1 MTKTRSETT
10 PKSRTEKFGA
20 ALVASA
26 AFFGVV
32 GVGGG
37 TSGNERGVLA
47 VAAESTKSA
56 EDAAWEKA
64 ATKEKTPWRS
74 ESGGA
79 AFLPPRPERAP
90 EPVRN
95 EEASGASSFGWLRS
109 VAEVLFWTL
118 VGAAVLA
125 LVGAL
130 FWALRQTARGGVGKE
145 KEKKARAERERRLEA
160 LAPEARERV
169 DDLGTAA
176 ENALAAGDLRLAL
189 VYFFSWL
196 IVESDKRGLL
206 RARRGKTN
214 REYWRELA
222 VNPGV
227 RTIYKATMDEFE
239 RVYFGGRTIS
249 RAEFDDVWRLR
260 EPFVAAMERL
270 DAERAAA
277 ERASR
282 EAARRA
288 NEARISANW
297 ANSANG
303 VNGANGK
310 NNGIDGN
317 GVNGATGAN
326 NANGGISRIW
336 ALPLAAAFAFGAV
349 ASSGC
354 APKTEYW
361 DEYWSD
367 RYAGDGESIN
377 GVSIF
382 ANYCAEKTRGVEKKE
397 QNYVWP
403 HPEDSV
409 DGERYETIVW
419 LATEDSEFVVPSDA
433 GIEPVVDEGETGETE
448 KTESGESAEESGA
461 TGGSAFDSGAEFN
474 SASDSDGDFDFETL
488 FKFEIEPATG
498 AEEGENAAAT
508 DAEEEGS
515 AAATD
520 AGNDSPKYWPQWDLT
535 FREARPEI
543 ERWLREKPNRTFVF
557 VPGGWSADVDY
568 WRAVQDQAPPEHVA
582 WAAERLRDAEARREE
597 KKVGKAEPNLL
608 GGADWIE
615 PARRRREEE
624 RSGEAFW
631 ATWDVLDEGKRRT
644 RFSGVDAWTAGLPA
658 TTDVWASR
666 STTPD
671 VESGTEVLLSVDG
684 DPFVCRRR
692 VGESDFF
699 ALESAAFL
707 LNFALTKPENRVLA
721 GRLVDEFNPKGKTLL
736 WVGKRLEF
744 ATEDEKE
751 PVSPF
756 SLARLTPFSL
766 AVLHLAALTAFF
778 VAWRFPILGRP
789 KRNARETTN
798 DYSKHVEGVAFLLE
812 KADARDWARKE
823 LETFRAA
830 REAGAAF
837 REPSVDG
844 GEIDG
849 GEKSEDAEESRPPE
863 ENWRRK
869 NVERSG
875 RGASRKF
882 FRR

>member
-10 PKSRTEKFGA
+10 PKSRTERFGT
-20 ALVASA
+20 ALVAAA
-26 AFFGVV
+26 AFCCVV
-32 GVGGG
+32 DGGTAAGAGGG
-37 TSGNERGVLA
+37 RGA
-47 VAAESTKSA
+47 VAVERSA
-56 EDAAWEKA
+56 EETAWEKA

-90 EPVRN
+90 APIRSERSAPRSL
-95 EEASGASSFGWLRS
+95 EGLRT
-109 VAEVLFWTL
+109 VAEILFWTL

-125 LVGAL
+125 LVGAI
-130 FWALRQTARGGVGKE
+130 FWALRQTALGGVGKE
-145 KEKKARAERERRLEA
+145 KEKKARQDRERRLEA
-160 LAPEARERV
+160 IAPEARERV

-214 REYWRELA
+214 REYWLELA

-227 RTIYKATMDEFE
+227 RTIYKATMDAFE

-249 RAEFDDVWRLR
+249 REEFDDVWRLR

-270 DAERAAA
+270 DAEQAAA

-282 EAARRA
+282 EAAKRA

-297 ANSANG
+297 AS
-303 VNGANGK
+303 
-310 NNGIDGN
+310 
-317 GVNGATGAN
+317 GAN
-326 NANGGISRIW
+326 NANGGFTRIW
-336 ALPLAAAFAFGAV
+336 ALPLATAVALGAV

-354 APKTEYW
+354 APKTDYW
-361 DEYWSD
+361 DEIWSD
-367 RYAGDGESIN
+367 WYAGDCESIN
-377 GVSIF
+377 GVSVF
-382 ANYCAEKTRGVEKKE
+382 ANYCAEKTRGVEKRLFA
-397 QNYVWP
+397 
-403 HPEDSV
+403 SV

-419 LATEDSEFVVPSDA
+419 FSSSENWRVESSVAGSEPGGDVETGDAEAGGATDGSASEPDAELNSDSE
-433 GIEPVVDEGETGETE
+433 
-448 KTESGESAEESGA
+448 
-461 TGGSAFDSGAEFN
+461 
-474 SASDSDGDFDFETL
+474 SDGDFDFETL
-488 FKFEIEPATG
+488 FKFEIEPATDAEGGENAASG
-498 AEEGENAAAT
+498 AEEGA
-508 DAEEEGS
+508 S
-515 AAATD
+515 AAAND
-520 AGNDSPKYWPQWDLT
+520 AGDGSPKYWPLCDLA

-568 WRAVQDQAPPEHVA
+568 WRAVQELAPPEHAA

-597 KKVGKAEPNLL
+597 KKVWKEQPDAF

-631 ATWDVLDEGKRRT
+631 ATWDVLDEEKRRE
-644 RFSGVDAWTAGLPA
+644 RFSGVDAWTARLP
-658 TTDVWASR
+658 TTPEVWTSL
-666 STTPD
+666 TLTPD

-721 GRLVDEFNPKGKTLL
+721 GRLVDEFEPNGKTLFY
-736 WVGKRLEF
+736 VGDRLFF
-744 ATEDEKE
+744 APEAEKE

-789 KRNARETTN
+789 KRNAREATN
-798 DYSKHVEGVAFLLE
+798 DYSKHVDGVAFLLE
-812 KADARDWARKE
+812 KADARSWAWKE

-837 REPSVDG
+837 REPEIDAPNDG
-844 GEIDG
+844 GDRSEA
-849 GEKSEDAEESRPPE
+849 EKGADERTSATEGRG
-863 ENWRRK
+863 K
-869 NVERSG
+869 NAERSG

>member
-1 MTKTRSETT
+1 MRKSKTV
-10 PKSRTEKFGA
+10 KFWT

-26 AFFGVV
+26 AFCCVV
-32 GVGGG
+32 DGG
-37 TSGNERGVLA
+37 TAAGNGRGALA
-47 VAAESTKSA
+47 VAAESAKSA

-74 ESGGA
+74 ASGGA
-79 AFLPPRPERAP
+79 AFLPPRPEQAP
-90 EPVRN
+90 APIRSERSAPRSL
-95 EEASGASSFGWLRS
+95 EGLRT
-109 VAEVLFWTL
+109 VAEILFWTL

-125 LVGAL
+125 FVAATI
-130 FWALRQTARGGVGKE
+130 WALRQGALGGVGKD
-145 KEKKARAERERRLEA
+145 KEKKARQDRERRREA
-160 LAPEARERV
+160 IAPEARERV

-214 REYWRELA
+214 REYWLELA

-227 RTIYKATMDEFE
+227 RTIYKATMDAFE

-249 RAEFDDVWRLR
+249 REEFDDVWRLR

-270 DAERAAA
+270 DAEQAAA

-282 EAARRA
+282 EAAKRA
-288 NEARISANW
+288 NEARNAANW
-297 ANSANG
+297 AGAANA
-303 VNGANGK
+303 VNGGS
-310 NNGIDGN
+310 
-317 GVNGATGAN
+317 
-326 NANGGISRIW
+326 GGSRAISRIW
-336 ALPLAAAFAFGAV
+336 ALPLATAVALGAV
-349 ASSGC
+349 ASSRC
-354 APKTEYW
+354 APKTDNW

-367 RYAGDGESIN
+367 ENAGDAESIN
-377 GVSIF
+377 GVSVF
-382 ANYCAEKTRGVEKKE
+382 ANYCAEKTRGVEKR
-397 QNYVWP
+397 VFA
-403 HPEDSV
+403 SL

-419 LATEDSEFVVPSDA
+419 FSSSENWRVESSVAGSEPGGDVETGDAEAGGATDGSASEPDAELNSDSE
-433 GIEPVVDEGETGETE
+433 
-448 KTESGESAEESGA
+448 
-461 TGGSAFDSGAEFN
+461 
-474 SASDSDGDFDFETL
+474 SDGDFDFETL
-488 FKFEIEPATG
+488 FKFEIEPATDAEGGENAASG
-498 AEEGENAAAT
+498 AEEGASG
-508 DAEEEGS
+508 AE
-515 AAATD
+515 
-520 AGNDSPKYWPQWDLT
+520 NDSPKYWPLCDLA

-568 WRAVQDQAPPEHVA
+568 WRAVQDLAPPEHAA
-582 WAAERLRDAEARREE
+582 WAAEGLSDAAARREE
-597 KKVGKAEPNLL
+597 KKVGKEEPDVL

-644 RFSGVDAWTAGLPA
+644 RFSGVDAWTARLP
-658 TTDVWASR
+658 TTPEVWTSL
-666 STTPD
+666 TLTPD

-721 GRLVDEFNPKGKTLL
+721 GRLVDEFEPNGKTLFYF
-736 WVGKRLEF
+736 GRRLIF
-744 ATEDEKE
+744 APEPEKE

-766 AVLHLAALTAFF
+766 AALHLAALAALF
-778 VAWRFPILGRP
+778 VAWRFPFLGRP
-789 KRNARETTN
+789 KRNAREATN
-798 DYSKHVEGVAFLLE
+798 DYSKHVDGVAFLLE
-812 KADARDWARKE
+812 KADARS
-823 LETFRAA
+823 
-830 REAGAAF
+830 GAW
-837 REPSVDG
+837 
-844 GEIDG
+844 
-849 GEKSEDAEESRPPE
+849 K
-863 ENWRRK
+863 
-869 NVERSG
+869 
-875 RGASRKF
+875 
-882 FRR
+882 

>member
-1 MTKTRSETT
+1 
-10 PKSRTEKFGA
+10 
-20 ALVASA
+20 
-26 AFFGVV
+26 
-32 GVGGG
+32 
-37 TSGNERGVLA
+37 
-47 VAAESTKSA
+47 
-56 EDAAWEKA
+56 
-64 ATKEKTPWRS
+64 RS
-74 ESGGA
+74 ESGSA

-95 EEASGASSFGWLRS
+95 EETSASSSFGWLRS
-109 VAEVLFWTL
+109 VAEALFWTL

-130 FWALRQTARGGVGKE
+130 FWALRQTALGGVGKE
-145 KEKKARAERERRLEA
+145 KEKKARQDRERRLEA

-214 REYWRELA
+214 REYWLELA

-227 RTIYKATMDEFE
+227 RTIYKATMDAFE

-249 RAEFDDVWRLR
+249 REEFDDVWRLR

-270 DAERAAA
+270 DAEQAAA

-282 EAARRA
+282 EAAKRA

-297 ANSANG
+297 ANGANNVNG
-303 VNGANGK
+303 VNGGS
-310 NNGIDGN
+310 G
-317 GVNGATGAN
+317 GV
-326 NANGGISRIW
+326 SRIW
-336 ALPLAAAFAFGAV
+336 ALPLATAIALGAV

-354 APKTEYW
+354 APKTDYW
-361 DEYWSD
+361 DEGLSD
-367 RYAGDGESIN
+367 EYAGDAESIN
-377 GVSIF
+377 GVSVF
-382 ANYCAEKTRGVEKKE
+382 ANYCAEKTRGVEKKK
-397 QNYVWP
+397 QRYIGLRD
-403 HPEDSV
+403 EDRV

-419 LATEDSEFVVPSDA
+419 LAEDSEFVVPSDA
-433 GIEPVVDEGETGETE
+433 GGESVVEEGETGETE
-448 KTESGESAEESGA
+448 KTEDGESAEESGA
-461 TGGSAFDSGAEFN
+461 TGGSASE
-474 SASDSDGDFDFETL
+474 SDGDFDFETL

-498 AEEGENAAAT
+498 AEEG
-508 DAEEEGS
+508 GS

-520 AGNDSPKYWPQWDLT
+520 GGNDSPKHWPQWDLT

-568 WRAVQDQAPPEHVA
+568 WRAVQDLAPPEHVA

-597 KKVGKAEPNLL
+597 KKVWKEQPDAF

-631 ATWDVLDEGKRRT
+631 ATWDVLDEGKRRE

-666 STTPD
+666 SMTPD
-671 VESGTEVLLSVDG
+671 VANGTEVLLSVDG

-699 ALESAAFL
+699 ALESSAFL

-721 GRLVDEFNPKGKTLL
+721 GRLVDEFDPNGRTLI
-736 WVGKRLEF
+736 WFGKRLEF
-744 ATEDEKE
+744 ATEAEKE

-766 AVLHLAALTAFF
+766 AALHLAALAAFF

-789 KRNARETTN
+789 KRNAKEATN
-798 DYSKHVEGVAFLLE
+798 DYSKHVDGVAFLLE
-812 KADARDWARKE
+812 KAGARDWARKE

-844 GEIDG
+844 EIDG
-849 GEKSEDAEESRPPE
+849 GDRSEAEKGAD
-863 ENWRRK
+863 
-869 NVERSG
+869 ER
-875 RGASRKF
+875 
-882 FRR
+882 

>member
-1 MTKTRSETT
+1 MRESGTKR
-10 PKSRTEKFGA
+10 RGA
-20 ALVASA
+20 ALVATA
-26 AFFGVV
+26 AVFGFI
-32 GVGGG
+32 GGG
-37 TSGNERGVLA
+37 TPGNERVALA
-47 VAAESTKSA
+47 VERAAVDET
-56 EDAAWEKA
+56 AWNEA

-79 AFLPPRPERAP
+79 AFLPPPPEREPA
-90 EPVRN
+90 PVRR
-95 EEASGASSFGWLRS
+95 ERSEPPSLEGLRT
-109 VAEVLFWTL
+109 VAEILFWAL
-118 VGAAVLA
+118 IGAAVLA
-125 LVGAL
+125 LVGAMV
-130 FWALRQTARGGVGKE
+130 WALRQTARNGVRKE
-145 KEKKARAERERRLEA
+145 KEKKAREERERRLEA
-160 LAPEARERV
+160 IAPEARERV

-196 IVESDKRGLL
+196 IVEADKRGLL

-214 REYWRELA
+214 REYWLELA
-222 VNPGV
+222 VHPGV

-239 RVYFGGRTIS
+239 RVYFGGQTIS
-249 RAEFDDVWRLR
+249 QAEFDDVWRLR
-260 EPFVAAMERL
+260 EPFVAALKRL
-270 DAERAAA
+270 DA

-288 NEARISANW
+288 NEARNSANW
-297 ANSANG
+297 AGSANA
-303 VNGANGK
+303 VNGK
-310 NNGIDGN
+310 NGKNGGN
-317 GVNGATGAN
+317 GA
-326 NANGGISRIW
+326 ISRIW
-336 ALPLAAAFAFGAV
+336 ALPLATAVALGAV

-361 DEYWSD
+361 DETWSD
-367 RYAGDGESIN
+367 RYAGDAESVN

-382 ANYCAEKTRGVEKKE
+382 ANYCAEKTRGVEKRLFA
-397 QNYVWP
+397 
-403 HPEDSV
+403 SV

-419 LATEDSEFVVPSDA
+419 FSSSENGRVESSVA
-433 GIEPVVDEGETGETE
+433 GS
-448 KTESGESAEESGA
+448 ESGGEVETESAEAGGA
-461 TGGSAFDSGAEFN
+461 TGGSDSE
-474 SASDSDGDFDFETL
+474 SDGDFDFETL
-488 FKFEIEPATG
+488 FKFEDEPATE
-498 AEEGENAAAT
+498 AEEGAS
-508 DAEEEGS
+508 AE
-515 AAATD
+515 ATD
-520 AGNDSPKYWPQWDLT
+520 AGNGSPKYWPMCDLA

-557 VPGGWSADVDY
+557 VPGGWRADVDY
-568 WRAVQDQAPPEHVA
+568 WRAVQDQAPPEHA
-582 WAAERLRDAEARREE
+582 DWAAERLRDAEARREE
-597 KKVGKAEPNLL
+597 KKVWKAEPDVF

-624 RSGEAFW
+624 RANEAFW

-658 TTDVWASR
+658 TTEVWASQ
-666 STTPD
+666 TLTPD

-721 GRLVDEFNPKGKTLL
+721 GRLADEFDPNGKTLF
-736 WVGKRLEF
+736 WVGERLIFSPE
-744 ATEDEKE
+744 AEKE

-766 AVLHLAALTAFF
+766 AVLHLAALAALF

-789 KRNARETTN
+789 KRNAREATN
-798 DYSKHVEGVAFLLE
+798 DYSKHVDGVAFLLE
-812 KADARDWARKE
+812 KADARSWAWKE

-837 REPSVDG
+837 REPESDAPLDG
-844 GEIDG
+844 GET
-849 GEKSEDAEESRPPE
+849 GETAGNRSPEDD
-863 ENWRRK
+863 WRGK
-869 NVERSG
+869 NAVRSG

>member
-1 MTKTRSETT
+1 MR
-10 PKSRTEKFGA
+10 KSRTRRRTNGLWA
-20 ALVASA
+20 ASVASA
-26 AFFGVV
+26 FFLF
-32 GVGGG
+32 GGAG
-37 TSGNERGVLA
+37 ELPATPSGNAEGSVEVVETGETVKDVGAVGTEEEERW
-47 VAAESTKSA
+47 
-56 EDAAWEKA
+56 DAAKRKRKA
-64 ATKEKTPWRS
+64 PWLS
-74 ESGGA
+74 PTDDSA
-79 AFLPPRPERAP
+79 AFLPPRPIRASAKSLERSD
-90 EPVRN
+90 EPV
-95 EEASGASSFGWLRS
+95 SSTGVRA
-109 VAEVLFWTL
+109 VAEAIFWTL
-118 VGAAVLA
+118 AVALVAA

-130 FWALRQTARGGVGKE
+130 VWAAFETLRNGGAKE
-145 KEKKARAERERRLEA
+145 KRKTEKADRERRLEA

-176 ENALAAGDLRLAL
+176 ESALAAGDLRLAL

-206 RARRGKTN
+206 LARRGKTN
-214 REYWRELA
+214 REYWLELA

-227 RTIYKATMDEFE
+227 RTIYKATMDAFE
-239 RVYFGGRTIS
+239 RVYFGAQTIS
-249 RAEFDDVWRLR
+249 QAEFDDVWRLR

-270 DAERAAA
+270 DAEQAAA

-288 NEARISANW
+288 NEARNAANW
-297 ANSANG
+297 TS
-303 VNGANGK
+303 GANG
-310 NNGIDGN
+310 GDG
-317 GVNGATGAN
+317 AF
-326 NANGGISRIW
+326 SRIW
-336 ALPLAAAFAFGAV
+336 ALPLATAVALGTV

-354 APKTEYW
+354 APKTDYW
-361 DEYWSD
+361 DEGRSD
-367 RYAGDGESIN
+367 EYAGDAESIN

-382 ANYCAEKTRGVEKKE
+382 ANYCAQKTRRVEKKGGMFA
-397 QNYVWP
+397 
-403 HPEDSV
+403 SV

-419 LATEDSEFVVPSDA
+419 FAKESVFVVPSDA
-433 GIEPVVDEGETGETE
+433 GGEPVVEEGETGKTG
-448 KTESGESAEESGA
+448 KTEGGESAEESGA
-461 TGGSAFDSGAEFN
+461 TVGFASESDGEFHSD
-474 SASDSDGDFDFETL
+474 SASESDGDFDFETL
-488 FKFEIEPATG
+488 FKFEIEL
-498 AEEGENAAAT
+498 AT
-508 DAEEEGS
+508 DAEEGESAEASGAEEGAS
-515 AAATD
+515 AEATD
-520 AGNDSPKYWPQWDLT
+520 GGNGSPKYWPQWDLT
-535 FREARPEI
+535 FRVARPEI

-568 WRAVQDQAPPEHVA
+568 WRAVQDLAPPEHVA

-597 KKVGKAEPNLL
+597 KKVWKAEPDLF

-615 PARRRREEE
+615 PARRRSEEE

-666 STTPD
+666 SMTPD

-721 GRLVDEFNPKGKTLL
+721 GRLVDEFDPNGKTLI
-736 WVGKRLEF
+736 WFGKRLEF
-744 ATEDEKE
+744 ATEDETE

-766 AVLHLAALTAFF
+766 AVLHLAALAALF

-789 KRNARETTN
+789 KRNAREATN
-798 DYSKHVEGVAFLLE
+798 DYSKHVDGVAFLLE
-812 KADARDWARKE
+812 KAGARSWAWKE

-837 REPSVDG
+837 REPSVDDETVD
-844 GEIDG
+844 GERSET
-849 GEKSEDAEESRPPE
+849 EKGADERTSATEGRG
-863 ENWRRK
+863 K

>member
-1 MTKTRSETT
+1 MR
-10 PKSRTEKFGA
+10 KSRTKRQAERVGA
-20 ALVASA
+20 AFVASA
-26 AFFGVV
+26 AFCAVV
-32 GVGGG
+32 GGALGETSAGAGGG
-37 TSGNERGVLA
+37 RDA
-47 VAAESTKSA
+47 VAVETSADETSWNKATK
-56 EDAAWEKA
+56 
-64 ATKEKTPWRS
+64 KEKTPWRS

-79 AFLPPRPERAP
+79 AFLPPRPEQAP
-90 EPVRN
+90 VSLAPKSEPRSL
-95 EEASGASSFGWLRS
+95 EGLRT
-109 VAEVLFWTL
+109 VAEILFWAL

-125 LVGAL
+125 FVGATI
-130 FWALRQTARGGVGKE
+130 WALRQGALGGVGKD
-145 KEKKARAERERRLEA
+145 KEKKARQDRERRLEA
-160 LAPEARERV
+160 IAPEARERV

-214 REYWRELA
+214 REYWLELA

-227 RTIYKATMDEFE
+227 RTIYKAAMDAFE

-249 RAEFDDVWRLR
+249 REEFDDVWRLR

-270 DAERAAA
+270 DAEQAAA

-288 NEARISANW
+288 TDARISANW
-297 ANSANG
+297 AS
-303 VNGANGK
+303 
-310 NNGIDGN
+310 
-317 GVNGATGAN
+317 GAN
-326 NANGGISRIW
+326 NANGGSGGNGAISRIW
-336 ALPLAAAFAFGAV
+336 ALPLATAVALGAV

-361 DEYWSD
+361 DETWSD
-367 RYAGDGESIN
+367 WYAGYAESIN

-382 ANYCAEKTRGVEKKE
+382 ANYCAEKTRGVERK
-397 QNYVWP
+397 VGF
-403 HPEDSV
+403 DLV

-419 LATEDSEFVVPSDA
+419 LTWDDNFVVSSDA
-433 GIEPVVDEGETGETE
+433 GDEPVVDEGETEG
-448 KTESGESAEESGA
+448 GESAEAGGA
-461 TGGSAFDSGAEFN
+461 PDSGV
-474 SASDSDGDFDFETL
+474 DFETL
-488 FKFEIEPATG
+488 FKLESEP
-498 AEEGENAAAT
+498 AT
-508 DAEEEGS
+508 DAEEEES
-515 AAATD
+515 AEATA
-520 AGNDSPKYWPQWDLT
+520 AGNDSPKYWPQWDLA
-535 FREARPEI
+535 FRAARPEI

-568 WRAVQDQAPPEHVA
+568 WRAVQDLAPPEHVA

-597 KKVGKAEPNLL
+597 KNVWKEEPGVL

-631 ATWDVLDEGKRRT
+631 ATWDVLDEGKRRE
-644 RFSGVDAWTAGLPA
+644 RFSGVDAWTAGLP
-658 TTDVWASR
+658 TTTEVWTSL
-666 STTPD
+666 TLTPD

-721 GRLVDEFNPKGKTLL
+721 GRLVDEFEPNGKTLFY
-736 WVGKRLEF
+736 VGNRLFF
-744 ATEDEKE
+744 APEAEKE

-789 KRNARETTN
+789 KRNAREATN
-798 DYSKHVEGVAFLLE
+798 DYSKHVDGVAFLLE

-830 REAGAAF
+830 REAGSAF
-837 REPSVDG
+837 REPSVD
-844 GEIDG
+844 
-849 GEKSEDAEESRPPE
+849 DAEETDGDRE
-863 ENWRRK
+863 ENAPTAKK
-869 NVERSG
+869 NVSSG

>member
-1 MTKTRSETT
+1 MRESGTKR
-10 PKSRTEKFGA
+10 RGA
-20 ALVASA
+20 AIIVATA
-26 AFFGVV
+26 AFFCVV
-32 GVGGG
+32 GVDGG
-37 TSGNERGVLA
+37 TPGNARVALA
-47 VAAESTKSA
+47 VERAAVDE
-56 EDAAWEKA
+56 AAWNEA

-79 AFLPPRPERAP
+79 AFLPPRPEKGPVALP
-90 EPVRN
+90 PTSEPPSL
-95 EEASGASSFGWLRS
+95 EGLRT

-125 LVGAL
+125 LVGAMV
-130 FWALRQTARGGVGKE
+130 WALRQTARNGVGRE
-145 KEKKARAERERRLEA
+145 KEKKAREDRERRLDA
-160 LAPEARERV
+160 IAPEARERL

-206 RARRGKTN
+206 RAQRGKTN
-214 REYWRELA
+214 REYWRELV
-222 VNPGV
+222 VNPSV
-227 RTIYKATMDEFE
+227 QTIYKTTMDEFE
-239 RVYFGGRTIS
+239 RVYFGGQTIS

-270 DAERAAA
+270 DAERAAS
-277 ERASR
+277 ERTSR

-288 NEARISANW
+288 NEARNAANW
-297 ANSANG
+297 AGSANA
-303 VNGANGK
+303 VNGGS
-310 NNGIDGN
+310 
-317 GVNGATGAN
+317 
-326 NANGGISRIW
+326 GGSRAISRIW
-336 ALPLAAAFAFGAV
+336 ALPLATAVALGAV

-361 DEYWSD
+361 DEWLSD
-367 RYAGDGESIN
+367 EYAGDAESIN
-377 GVSIF
+377 GVAVF
-382 ANYCAEKTRGVEKKE
+382 ANYCAEKTRGVEKRLFA
-397 QNYVWP
+397 
-403 HPEDSV
+403 SL

-419 LATEDSEFVVPSDA
+419 FSSSENWRVESSVAGSESGGEVETGSAEAGGATDGSVSNPDGELNSDSE
-433 GIEPVVDEGETGETE
+433 
-448 KTESGESAEESGA
+448 
-461 TGGSAFDSGAEFN
+461 
-474 SASDSDGDFDFETL
+474 SDGDFDFETL
-488 FKFEIEPATG
+488 FKFEIEPAT
-498 AEEGENAAAT
+498 E
-508 DAEEEGS
+508 AEEEGS
-515 AAATD
+515 AEATAAEEGGS
-520 AGNDSPKYWPQWDLT
+520 AEASGAENDSPKYWPLCDLA
-535 FREARPEI
+535 FREARPKI

-568 WRAVQDQAPPEHVA
+568 WRAVQDQAPPEHA
-582 WAAERLRDAEARREE
+582 DWAAERLRDAEARREE
-597 KKVGKAEPNLL
+597 KKVWKVQPDVL
-608 GGADWIE
+608 GGVDWIE

-631 ATWDVLDEGKRRT
+631 ATWDVLDEGKSRT

-666 STTPD
+666 SMTPD

-721 GRLVDEFNPKGKTLL
+721 GRLVDEFDPNGKTLFY
-736 WVGKRLEF
+736 VGGRLDFSPE
-744 ATEDEKE
+744 AEKE

-766 AVLHLAALTAFF
+766 AVLHLAALAALF

-789 KRNARETTN
+789 KRNAREATN
-798 DYSKHVEGVAFLLE
+798 DYSKHVDGVAFLLE
-812 KADARDWARKE
+812 KADARSWAWKE

-837 REPSVDG
+837 REPEVDVPLDG
-844 GEIDG
+844 GETL
-849 GEKSEDAEESRPPE
+849 ETAENRSPEDD
-863 ENWRRK
+863 WRGK
-869 NVERSG
+869 NAERSG

>member
-10 PKSRTEKFGA
+10 PKSGTKILGA

-32 GVGGG
+32 GVVGEG
-37 TSGNERGVLA
+37 TSGNGRVA
-47 VAAESTKSA
+47 VAVERSA
-56 EDAAWEKA
+56 EEAAWKKA

-79 AFLPPRPERAP
+79 AFLPPRPEQAP
-90 EPVRN
+90 VSLAPKSEPRSL
-95 EEASGASSFGWLRS
+95 EGLRT

-125 LVGAL
+125 FVAATI
-130 FWALRQTARGGVGKE
+130 WALRQGALGGVGKD
-145 KEKKARAERERRLEA
+145 KAKKARQDRERRLEA
-160 LAPEARERV
+160 IAPEARERV

-214 REYWRELA
+214 REYWLELA

-227 RTIYKATMDEFE
+227 RTIYKATMDAFE

-249 RAEFDDVWRLR
+249 REEFDDVWRLR

-270 DAERAAA
+270 DAECAAA

-282 EAARRA
+282 EAAKRA

-297 ANSANG
+297 ANG
-303 VNGANGK
+303 
-310 NNGIDGN
+310 GN
-317 GVNGATGAN
+317 GGV
-326 NANGGISRIW
+326 SRIW
-336 ALPLAAAFAFGAV
+336 ALPLATAVALGAV

-361 DEYWSD
+361 DEIWSD
-367 RYAGDGESIN
+367 RYAGDAESIN

-382 ANYCAEKTRGVEKKE
+382 ANYCAEKTRGVERKGG
-397 QNYVWP
+397 Y
-403 HPEDSV
+403 DLV

-419 LATEDSEFVVPSDA
+419 LTWDDNFVVSSDA
-433 GIEPVVDEGETGETE
+433 GDEPVVDEGETEG
-448 KTESGESAEESGA
+448 GESAEAGGA
-461 TGGSAFDSGAEFN
+461 TGGSASE
-474 SASDSDGDFDFETL
+474 SDGDFDFETL
-488 FKFEIEPATG
+488 FKFEIEPATDAEGGENAASG
-498 AEEGENAAAT
+498 AEEGASAT
-508 DAEEEGS
+508 S
-515 AAATD
+515 AD

-535 FREARPEI
+535 FREARPDI

-568 WRAVQDQAPPEHVA
+568 WRAVQDLAPPEHVA

-597 KKVGKAEPNLL
+597 KKVWKAEPDLF

-631 ATWDVLDEGKRRT
+631 ATWDVLDEGKRRE

-666 STTPD
+666 SMTPD

-684 DPFVCRRR
+684 DTFVCRRR

-721 GRLVDEFNPKGKTLL
+721 GRLVDEFEPNGKTLFY
-736 WVGKRLEF
+736 VGDRLFF
-744 ATEDEKE
+744 APEAEKE

-766 AVLHLAALTAFF
+766 AVLHLAALAAFF

-789 KRNARETTN
+789 KRNAREATN
-798 DYSKHVEGVAFLLE
+798 DYSKHVDGVAFLLE
-812 KADARDWARKE
+812 KADARSWAWKE

-837 REPSVDG
+837 REPEVDAPN
-844 GEIDG
+844 DG
-849 GEKSEDAEESRPPE
+849 GEKRAAEENRPSE
-863 ENWRRK
+863 ENWRGK

>member
-10 PKSRTEKFGA
+10 PKSRAEKFGA

-32 GVGGG
+32 DGGVGGE
-37 TSGNERGVLA
+37 TSGNERGALA
-47 VAAESTKSA
+47 VAAEST

-74 ESGGA
+74 ESGDA

-95 EEASGASSFGWLRS
+95 EEASASSSFGWLRS
-109 VAEVLFWTL
+109 VAEALFWTL

-125 LVGAL
+125 LVGAI
-130 FWALRQTARGGVGKE
+130 FWALRQTARGGDGKE
-145 KEKKARAERERRLEA
+145 KEKKARQDRERRLEA

-214 REYWRELA
+214 REYWLELA

-227 RTIYKATMDEFE
+227 RTIYKATMDAFE

-249 RAEFDDVWRLR
+249 REEFDDVWRLR

-270 DAERAAA
+270 DAEQAAA

-282 EAARRA
+282 EAAKRA

-297 ANSANG
+297 AS
-303 VNGANGK
+303 
-310 NNGIDGN
+310 
-317 GVNGATGAN
+317 GAN
-326 NANGGISRIW
+326 NASGANGGNGGVLRIW
-336 ALPLAAAFAFGAV
+336 ALPLAAAVALGAV

-354 APKTEYW
+354 APKTDYW
-361 DEYWSD
+361 DEGLSD
-367 RYAGDGESIN
+367 EYAGDAESIN

-382 ANYCAEKTRGVEKKE
+382 ANYCAEKTRGVEKKK
-397 QNYVWP
+397 QRYIGLRD
-403 HPEDSV
+403 EDRV

-419 LATEDSEFVVPSDA
+419 LAKDSEFVVPSDA
-433 GIEPVVDEGETGETE
+433 GGEPVVDEGETGKTE
-448 KTESGESAEESGA
+448 KTGSGESAEESGA
-461 TGGSAFDSGAEFN
+461 TGGSDSE
-474 SASDSDGDFDFETL
+474 SDGDFDFETL
-488 FKFEIEPATG
+488 FKFEIEPATDAEEGGSAEASG
-498 AEEGENAAAT
+498 AEEGA
-508 DAEEEGS
+508 S

-568 WRAVQDQAPPEHVA
+568 WRAVQDLAPPEHAA

-597 KKVGKAEPNLL
+597 KKVWKAEPDRF
-608 GGADWIE
+608 GGVDWIE

-666 STTPD
+666 SMTPD

-721 GRLVDEFNPKGKTLL
+721 GRLVDEFDPNGKTLI
-736 WVGKRLEF
+736 WFGKRLEF

-766 AVLHLAALTAFF
+766 AALHLAALAALF

-789 KRNARETTN
+789 KRNAREATN
-798 DYSKHVEGVAFLLE
+798 DYSKHVDGVAFLLA
-812 KADARDWARKE
+812 KAGARDWARKE

-844 GEIDG
+844 EIDG
-849 GEKSEDAEESRPPE
+849 GEQSKEKGADERTSATEGGG
-863 ENWRRK
+863 K

>member
-10 PKSRTEKFGA
+10 SKSRTEKFGA
-20 ALVASA
+20 TLVASA

-32 GVGGG
+32 GGGAF
-37 TSGNERGVLA
+37 GNERVVFA
-47 VAAESTKSA
+47 VAAESA

-79 AFLPPRPERAP
+79 AFLPPRPERSPA
-90 EPVRN
+90 PVRN
-95 EEASGASSFGWLRS
+95 EEASESGSFGWLRT

-125 LVGAL
+125 LVGAI

-145 KEKKARAERERRLEA
+145 KEKKARQDRERRLEA

-189 VYFFSWL
+189 IFFFSWL

-214 REYWRELA
+214 REYWLELV

-227 RTIYKATMDEFE
+227 RTIYKATMDAFE

-249 RAEFDDVWRLR
+249 REEFDDVWRLR

-270 DAERAAA
+270 DAEQAAA

-282 EAARRA
+282 EAAKRA

-297 ANSANG
+297 AN
-303 VNGANGK
+303 
-310 NNGIDGN
+310 
-317 GVNGATGAN
+317 GAN
-326 NANGGISRIW
+326 NASGANGGVSRIW
-336 ALPLAAAFAFGAV
+336 ALPLATAIALGAI

-354 APKTEYW
+354 APKTDYW
-361 DEYWSD
+361 DEGLSD
-367 RYAGDGESIN
+367 EYAGDAESIN
-377 GVSIF
+377 GVSVF
-382 ANYCAEKTRGVEKKE
+382 ANYCAEKTRGVEKKK
-397 QNYVWP
+397 QRYIGLRD
-403 HPEDSV
+403 EDRV

-419 LATEDSEFVVPSDA
+419 LAEDSEFVVPSDA
-433 GIEPVVDEGETGETE
+433 GGEPVVEEGETGETE
-448 KTESGESAEESGA
+448 KTECGESAEESGA
-461 TGGSAFDSGAEFN
+461 TGGSASESDGEFH
-474 SASDSDGDFDFETL
+474 SASASESDGDFDFETL
-488 FKFEIEPATG
+488 FKFEIEPATDAEEGGSAEASG
-498 AEEGENAAAT
+498 AEEGGNAEAT
-508 DAEEEGS
+508 DG
-515 AAATD
+515 
-520 AGNDSPKYWPQWDLT
+520 GNDSPKHWPQWDLT

-568 WRAVQDQAPPEHVA
+568 WRAVQNLAPPEHAA

-597 KKVGKAEPNLL
+597 KKVWKAEPDLF

-671 VESGTEVLLSVDG
+671 VANGTEVLLSVDG

-721 GRLVDEFNPKGKTLL
+721 GRLVDEFDPNGKTLI
-736 WVGKRLEF
+736 WFGKRLEF

-766 AVLHLAALTAFF
+766 AALHLAALAAFF

-789 KRNARETTN
+789 KRNAKETTN
-798 DYSKHVEGVAFLLE
+798 DYSKHVDGVAFLLE
-812 KADARDWARKE
+812 KAGARDWARKE

-837 REPSVDG
+837 REPEVDAPNDG
-844 GEIDG
+844 GERSET
-849 GEKSEDAEESRPPE
+849 EKGADERTSATEGRG
-863 ENWRRK
+863 K

>member
-10 PKSRTEKFGA
+10 PKSGTKILGA

-32 GVGGG
+32 GVVGGG
-37 TSGNERGVLA
+37 TSGNGRVA
-47 VAAESTKSA
+47 VAVERSA
-56 EDAAWEKA
+56 EEAAWKKA

-79 AFLPPRPERAP
+79 AFLPPRPEQAP
-90 EPVRN
+90 VSLAPKSEPRSL
-95 EEASGASSFGWLRS
+95 EGLRT

-125 LVGAL
+125 FVAATI
-130 FWALRQTARGGVGKE
+130 WALRQGALGGVGKD
-145 KEKKARAERERRLEA
+145 KAKKARQDRERRLEA
-160 LAPEARERV
+160 IAPEARERV

-214 REYWRELA
+214 REYWLELA

-227 RTIYKATMDEFE
+227 RTIYKATMDAFE
-239 RVYFGGRTIS
+239 RVYFGGQTIS
-249 RAEFDDVWRLR
+249 REEFDDVWRLR

-270 DAERAAA
+270 DAEQAAA

-282 EAARRA
+282 EAAKRA

-297 ANSANG
+297 AS
-303 VNGANGK
+303 
-310 NNGIDGN
+310 
-317 GVNGATGAN
+317 GAN
-326 NANGGISRIW
+326 NASGGNGGNGGVSRIW
-336 ALPLAAAFAFGAV
+336 ALPLATAIALGAV

-354 APKTEYW
+354 APKTDYW
-361 DEYWSD
+361 DEGLSD
-367 RYAGDGESIN
+367 EYAGDAESIN
-377 GVSIF
+377 GVSVF
-382 ANYCAEKTRGVEKKE
+382 ANYCAKKTRGVEKKGGMFA
-397 QNYVWP
+397 
-403 HPEDSV
+403 SV

-419 LATEDSEFVVPSDA
+419 LAEDSEFVVPSDA
-433 GIEPVVDEGETGETE
+433 GGEPGVEEGETREIGGTE
-448 KTESGESAEESGA
+448 GGASAEKSGA
-461 TGGSAFDSGAEFN
+461 TGGSASESDGEFHSD
-474 SASDSDGDFDFETL
+474 SASESDGDFHSDSASESDGDFDFETL
-488 FKFEIEPATG
+488 FKFEIEPAT
-498 AEEGENAAAT
+498 
-508 DAEEEGS
+508 DAEEEGSAEATAAEEGGS

-520 AGNDSPKYWPQWDLT
+520 AGNDSPKYWPQWDLA
-535 FREARPEI
+535 FRVARPEI

-568 WRAVQDQAPPEHVA
+568 WRAVQDLAPPEHVA

-597 KKVGKAEPNLL
+597 KKVWKAEPDLF

-631 ATWDVLDEGKRRT
+631 ATWDVLDEGKRRE

-666 STTPD
+666 SMTPD

-684 DPFVCRRR
+684 DTFVCRRR

-721 GRLVDEFNPKGKTLL
+721 GRLVDEFEPNGKTLFY
-736 WVGKRLEF
+736 VGDRLFF
-744 ATEDEKE
+744 APEAEKE

-766 AVLHLAALTAFF
+766 AVLHLAALAAFF

-789 KRNARETTN
+789 KRNAREATN
-798 DYSKHVEGVAFLLE
+798 DYSKHVDGVAFLLE
-812 KADARDWARKE
+812 KADARSWAWKE

-837 REPSVDG
+837 REPEVDVPLDD
-844 GEIDG
+844 GETL
-849 GEKSEDAEESRPPE
+849 ETAENRPPE
-863 ENWRRK
+863 ENWRGK

>member
-1 MTKTRSETT
+1 MR
-10 PKSRTEKFGA
+10 KSGAEKWGA

-32 GVGGG
+32 DEG
-37 TSGNERGVLA
+37 TPGNERDALA
-47 VAAESTKSA
+47 VEPSASA
-56 EDAAWEKA
+56 EEAAWEKA

-79 AFLPPRPERAP
+79 AFLPPRPEE
-90 EPVRN
+90 EPPLVRR
-95 EEASGASSFGWLRS
+95 ESSEPSSFGWLRT

-118 VGAAVLA
+118 TGAAVLA

-130 FWALRQTARGGVGKE
+130 IWALRQTARGGVGKE

-160 LAPEARERV
+160 IAPEARERV

-196 IVESDKRGLL
+196 IVEADKRGLL

-214 REYWRELA
+214 REYWLELA

-227 RTIYKATMDEFE
+227 RTIYKATMDVFE

-249 RAEFDDVWRLR
+249 REEFDDVWRLR

-270 DAERAAA
+270 DDERAAA

-288 NEARISANW
+288 TDARISANW
-297 ANSANG
+297 ANSGN
-303 VNGANGK
+303 
-310 NNGIDGN
+310 DGN
-317 GVNGATGAN
+317 GAS
-326 NANGGISRIW
+326 GGVSRIW
-336 ALPLAAAFAFGAV
+336 ALPLATAVALGAV

-361 DEYWSD
+361 DEIWSD
-367 RYAGDGESIN
+367 WYAGYAESIN

-382 ANYCAEKTRGVEKKE
+382 ANYCAEKTRGVERKGGF
-397 QNYVWP
+397 
-403 HPEDSV
+403 DLV

-419 LATEDSEFVVPSDA
+419 LALEHSFGVSSDA
-433 GIEPVVDEGETGETE
+433 GDEPVVDEGETGGTEETGE
-448 KTESGESAEESGA
+448 TGGGESAEASGA
-461 TGGSAFDSGAEFN
+461 TGGSASNPNTELN
-474 SASDSDGDFDFETL
+474 SNFESDGDFDFETL
-488 FKFEIEPATG
+488 FKFEIEPAT
-498 AEEGENAAAT
+498 

-515 AAATD
+515 ATATV
-520 AGNDSPKYWPQWDLT
+520 AGNDSPKYWPIGDLA
-535 FREARPEI
+535 FREARSEI

-557 VPGGWSADVDY
+557 VPSGWSADVDY
-568 WRAVQDQAPPEHVA
+568 WRAVQGLAPPEHAA

-597 KKVGKAEPNLL
+597 KKVWKAEPDRL
-608 GGADWIE
+608 GGDNWTE
-615 PARRRREEE
+615 PARRRSEEE

-631 ATWDVLDEGKRRT
+631 ATWDALDEGKRRE
-644 RFSGVDAWTAGLPA
+644 RFSGVDAWTALLPA
-658 TTDVWASR
+658 TTDVWTSR
-666 STTPD
+666 TMTPD

-721 GRLVDEFNPKGKTLL
+721 GRLVDEFEPNGKTLFY
-736 WVGKRLEF
+736 VGERLFF
-744 ATEDEKE
+744 APEAEKE

-766 AVLHLAALTAFF
+766 AVLHLAALAAFF

-789 KRNARETTN
+789 KRNAREATN
-798 DYSKHVEGVAFLLE
+798 DYSKHVDGVAFLLE
-812 KADARDWARKE
+812 KADARSWAWKE

-837 REPSVDG
+837 REPEV
-844 GEIDG
+844 EAPNDG
-849 GEKSEDAEESRPPE
+849 GEKRDAEENRPSE
-863 ENWRRK
+863 ENWRGK

>member
-1 MTKTRSETT
+1 MRKARA
-10 PKSRTEKFGA
+10 EKLGA
-20 ALVASA
+20 AFVASA

-32 GVGGG
+32 GVGE
-37 TSGNERGVLA
+37 TASPAGNERGAVALA
-47 VAAESTKSA
+47 VAASSTD
-56 EDAAWEKA
+56 EAAWEKA
-64 ATKEKTPWRS
+64 ATKKKTPWLS
-74 ESGGA
+74 ESGDA
-79 AFLPPRPERAP
+79 AFLPPRPERSPA
-90 EPVRN
+90 PVRN
-95 EEASGASSFGWLRS
+95 EEASESGSFGWLRT

-130 FWALRQTARGGVGKE
+130 FWALRQTARGGVGKD
-145 KEKKARAERERRLEA
+145 KEKKARQDRERRLEA

-169 DDLGTAA
+169 DDLRTAA

-214 REYWRELA
+214 REYWLELV

-227 RTIYKATMDEFE
+227 QTIYKATMDAFE

-249 RAEFDDVWRLR
+249 REEFDDVWRLR

-270 DAERAAA
+270 DAEQAAA
-277 ERASR
+277 ERAAR
-282 EAARRA
+282 EAAKRA

-297 ANSANG
+297 ANG
-303 VNGANGK
+303 
-310 NNGIDGN
+310 GN
-317 GVNGATGAN
+317 GGVL
-326 NANGGISRIW
+326 RIW
-336 ALPLAAAFAFGAV
+336 ALPLAAAVALGAV

-354 APKTEYW
+354 APKTDYW
-361 DEYWSD
+361 DEGLSD
-367 RYAGDGESIN
+367 EYAGDAESIN

-382 ANYCAEKTRGVEKKE
+382 ANYCAEKTRGVEKKK
-397 QNYVWP
+397 QRYIGLRD
-403 HPEDSV
+403 EDRV

-419 LATEDSEFVVPSDA
+419 LAEDSEFVVPSDA
-433 GIEPVVDEGETGETE
+433 GGEPGVEEGETREVGGTE
-448 KTESGESAEESGA
+448 GGASAEKSGA
-461 TGGSAFDSGAEFN
+461 TGGSDSE
-474 SASDSDGDFDFETL
+474 SDGDFDFETL
-488 FKFEIEPATG
+488 FKFEIEPAT
-498 AEEGENAAAT
+498 

-515 AAATD
+515 AEASGAEEGGSAAANG
-520 AGNDSPKYWPQWDLT
+520 AGNDSPKHWPQWDLT

-568 WRAVQDQAPPEHVA
+568 WRAVQDLAPPEHVA

-597 KKVGKAEPNLL
+597 KKVWKAEPDLF

-631 ATWDVLDEGKRRT
+631 ATWDVLDEGKRRE
-644 RFSGVDAWTAGLPA
+644 RFSGVDAWTTGLPA

-666 STTPD
+666 SMTPD

-721 GRLVDEFNPKGKTLL
+721 GRLVDEFDPNGKTLI
-736 WVGKRLEF
+736 WFGKRLEF

-766 AVLHLAALTAFF
+766 AALHLAALAALF

-789 KRNARETTN
+789 KRNAKETTN
-798 DYSKHVEGVAFLLE
+798 DYSKHVDGVAFLLE
-812 KADARDWARKE
+812 KADARSWAWKE

-830 REAGAAF
+830 REVGAAF

-844 GEIDG
+844 EIDGEIDG
-849 GEKSEDAEESRPPE
+849 GERSETEKGADERTSATEGRG
-863 ENWRRK
+863 K

>member
-20 ALVASA
+20 TLVASA

-32 GVGGG
+32 GGGAF
-37 TSGNERGVLA
+37 GNERVVFA
-47 VAAESTKSA
+47 VAAESA

-90 EPVRN
+90 APIRSERSAPRSL
-95 EEASGASSFGWLRS
+95 EGLRT
-109 VAEVLFWTL
+109 VAEILFWTL

-125 LVGAL
+125 LVGAI
-130 FWALRQTARGGVGKE
+130 FWALRQTALGGVGKE
-145 KEKKARAERERRLEA
+145 KEKKARQDRERRLEA

-214 REYWRELA
+214 REYWLELA

-227 RTIYKATMDEFE
+227 RTIYKATMDAFE
-239 RVYFGGRTIS
+239 RVYFGGQTIS
-249 RAEFDDVWRLR
+249 QAEFDDVWRLR

-270 DAERAAA
+270 DAEQAAA

-282 EAARRA
+282 EAAKRA
-288 NEARISANW
+288 NETRISANW
-297 ANSANG
+297 ANN
-303 VNGANGK
+303 
-310 NNGIDGN
+310 
-317 GVNGATGAN
+317 AN
-326 NANGGISRIW
+326 NANGGFTRIW
-336 ALPLAAAFAFGAV
+336 ALPLATAVALGAV

-354 APKTEYW
+354 APKTDYW

-367 RYAGDGESIN
+367 EYAGDAESIN
-377 GVSIF
+377 GVSVF
-382 ANYCAEKTRGVEKKE
+382 ANYCAEKTRGVEKKK
-397 QNYVWP
+397 QRYIGLRD
-403 HPEDSV
+403 EDRV

-419 LATEDSEFVVPSDA
+419 LAEDSEFVVPSDA
-433 GIEPVVDEGETGETE
+433 GGEPVVDEGETGETE
-448 KTESGESAEESGA
+448 KTEDGESAEESGA
-461 TGGSAFDSGAEFN
+461 TGGSASESDGEFH
-474 SASDSDGDFDFETL
+474 SASASESDGDFDFETL
-488 FKFEIEPATG
+488 FKFEIEPATDAEGGGSAEASG
-498 AEEGENAAAT
+498 AEEGGNA
-508 DAEEEGS
+508 E
-515 AAATD
+515 ATD

-568 WRAVQDQAPPEHVA
+568 WRAVQDLAPPEHAA

-597 KKVGKAEPNLL
+597 KKVWKAEPDVF

-631 ATWDVLDEGKRRT
+631 ATWDVLDKGKYRT

-666 STTPD
+666 SMTPD
-671 VESGTEVLLSVDG
+671 VANGTKVLLSVDG

-721 GRLVDEFNPKGKTLL
+721 GRLVDEFDPNGKTLI
-736 WVGKRLEF
+736 WFGKRLEF

-766 AVLHLAALTAFF
+766 AALHLAALAAFF

-789 KRNARETTN
+789 KRNAKETTN
-798 DYSKHVEGVAFLLE
+798 DYSKHVDGVAFLLE
-812 KADARDWARKE
+812 KAGARDWARKE

-837 REPSVDG
+837 REPEVDAPNDG
-844 GEIDG
+844 GDRSEA
-849 GEKSEDAEESRPPE
+849 EKGADERTSATEGRG
-863 ENWRRK
+863 K

>member
-1 MTKTRSETT
+1 MRKLGTKSW
-10 PKSRTEKFGA
+10 GA

-26 AFFGVV
+26 AFFGGVDV
-32 GVGGG
+32 GEGG
-37 TSGNERGVLA
+37 TSGNERGALA
-47 VAAESTKSA
+47 VAAESA
-56 EDAAWEKA
+56 EEAAWERA

-95 EEASGASSFGWLRS
+95 ESWEPSSFGWLRT

-130 FWALRQTARGGVGKE
+130 FWALRQTARGGVGKD
-145 KEKKARAERERRLEA
+145 KEKKALAERERRLEA
-160 LAPEARERV
+160 IAPEARERV

-214 REYWRELA
+214 REYWLELA

-227 RTIYKATMDEFE
+227 RTIYKATMDAFE

-249 RAEFDDVWRLR
+249 QAEFDDVWRLR

-270 DAERAAA
+270 DAEQAAA

-282 EAARRA
+282 EAAKRA

-297 ANSANG
+297 ANS
-303 VNGANGK
+303 VNN
-310 NNGIDGN
+310 
-317 GVNGATGAN
+317 AN
-326 NANGGISRIW
+326 NANGANGGNGGNGGVLRIL
-336 ALPLAAAFAFGAV
+336 ALPLATAVALGAV

-354 APKTEYW
+354 APKTDYW
-361 DEYWSD
+361 DEGLSD
-367 RYAGDGESIN
+367 EYAGDAESIN

-382 ANYCAEKTRGVEKKE
+382 ANYCAEKTRGVEKKK
-397 QNYVWP
+397 QRYIGLRD
-403 HPEDSV
+403 EDRV

-419 LATEDSEFVVPSDA
+419 LAEDSEFVVPSDA
-433 GIEPVVDEGETGETE
+433 GGEPVVEEGETGETGG
-448 KTESGESAEESGA
+448 TEGGESAEESGA
-461 TGGSAFDSGAEFN
+461 TGGSGSESDGEFHSG
-474 SASDSDGDFDFETL
+474 SASESDGDFHSDSAFESDGDFDFETL
-488 FKFEIEPATG
+488 FKFEIEPATD
-498 AEEGENAAAT
+498 AEEGGSAEAS
-508 DAEEEGS
+508 DAEEGGS

-520 AGNDSPKYWPQWDLT
+520 GGNDSPKHWPQWDLT

-568 WRAVQDQAPPEHVA
+568 WRAVQDLASPEHAA

-597 KKVGKAEPNLL
+597 KKVWKAEPDVF

-631 ATWDVLDEGKRRT
+631 ATWDVLDEGKCRT

-666 STTPD
+666 SMTPD

-721 GRLVDEFNPKGKTLL
+721 GRLVDEFDPNGRTLI
-736 WVGKRLEF
+736 WFGKRLEF

-789 KRNARETTN
+789 KRNAREATN
-798 DYSKHVEGVAFLLE
+798 DYSKHVDGVAFLLE
-812 KADARDWARKE
+812 KAGARDWARKE

-844 GEIDG
+844 EIDG
-849 GEKSEDAEESRPPE
+849 GERSETEKGADERTSATEGRG
-863 ENWRRK
+863 K